1 MLRLRRR
8 VRIRR
13 FMNGLSRRRRFA
25 TNRLINTIHTRI
37 LDWYDSRK
45 ASNQYRIRN
54 RFFWMVWASVAF
66 AICRHLLRAGV
77 HIRFLQMWESQFL
90 LEGFIIALI
99 LPRLMQSRKKI
110 SWIVGISLLMG
121 IFLLSIYLSTK
132 YFRILTWYEATRT
145 QCEFMSGWIVAISI
159 LMISKRANRTCGTC
173 EASHLREDGLFW
185 ASQLAAKL

>member
-1 MLRLRRR
+1 
-8 VRIRR
+8 
-13 FMNGLSRRRRFA
+13 MNGLSRRRRFA

-37 LDWYDSRK
+37 LDWYHSRK

-121 IFLLSIYLSTK
+121 IFLLSIYWSTK
-132 YFRILTWYEATRT
+132 YFRILHWYEATRM

-159 LMISKRANRTCGTC
+159 LMISKRANDGCHSCLEPNNRT
-173 EASHLREDGLFW
+173 E
-185 ASQLAAKL
+185 